1 MATSWFIK
9 KRVGWTVT
17 GTGWAALLVF
27 AALLVASLVF
37 LHGITRLLLLTSI
50 LVMAFLAFA
59 VAKIDLR
66 RLDTR
71 LSRND
76 ALKQRTGAVAG

>member
-37 LHGITRLLLLTSI
+37 LHGITRLLLTSI
-50 LVMAFLAFA
+50 LIMAFMAFA

-66 RLDTR
+66 RLDI
-71 LSRND
+71 
-76 ALKQRTGAVAG
+76 G